1 MITGLATRM
10 PVTIIMPLFGE
21 SNRDSLIRPRSPWK
35 MRPWWWRGRDGG
47 QSRPESADLPDGARG
62 SSASPPNEGVCPG
75 TSPGSHHQAAGQ
87 RAEPSSHRR
96 GINMSAKRATWDSNR
111 IELMTCCFH
120 AGLSCSQI
128 AGEIGVTASG
138 VPFSSASS
146 NAFVPGDLPVI

>member
-62 SSASPPNEGVCPG
+62 SPASPPNEGVCPG
-75 TSPGSHHQAAGQ
+75 TSPGQVTPPG
-87 RAEPSSHRR
+87 RR
-96 GINMSAKRATWDSNR
+96 PKS
-111 IELMTCCFH
+111 
-120 AGLSCSQI
+120 
-128 AGEIGVTASG
+128 
-138 VPFSSASS
+138 
-146 NAFVPGDLPVI
+146 